1 MHWLYKKYWKGSGSL
16 RNNRKHLLIYVLVIL
31 SSFLLMVFSGCGS
44 DNNVMQE
51 PVEPEEIVEA
61 EAEPEPEEID
71 DEPDPEPELMET
83 VVTPVIIEEWQ
94 PMRLI
99 IPAINLDLVCAG
111 GGDVL
116 DAEFLRQGPA
126 HFQMSDLPST
136 EKGNV
141 AFAGMWKFFD
151 QIDNLVEGD
160 QIYLDVAEY
169 RFIYEVVWKE
179 VVDKF
184 DWEGSIGNTDYPS
197 ITLQTSYPID
207 YSAPNPDYRLNVR
220 GELREVVKVPGY

>member
-1 MHWLYKKYWKGSGSL
+1 MQKKKIILPVFVIILCLSL
-16 RNNRKHLLIYVLVIL
+16 IIIATIGINKNKASEDAELGEVYELTT
-31 SSFLLMVFSGCGS
+31 S
-44 DNNVMQE
+44 
-51 PVEPEEIVEA
+51 EPEALEIVE
-61 EAEPEPEEID
+61 
-71 DEPDPEPELMET
+71 
-83 VVTPVIIEEWQ
+83 TPVTIEQWQ
-94 PMRLI
+94 PMQLI
-99 IPAINLDLVCAG
+99 IPAINLDLVCVG

-116 DAEFLRQGPA
+116 DAELLLQGPA

-141 AFAGMWKFFD
+141 AFAGMWKYFD
-151 QIDNLVEGD
+151 KIDDLSEGD

-184 DWEGSIGNTDYPS
+184 DWEGSIGSTVYPS

-207 YSAPNPDYRLNVR
+207 YSSPAPDYKLNIR
-220 GELREVVKVPGY
+220 GELREVVRVPGY

>member
-1 MHWLYKKYWKGSGSL
+1 MVVMQNKKA
-16 RNNRKHLLIYVLVIL
+16 LVIICTGYS
-31 SSFLLMVFSGCGS
+31 SSFLLMMLSGCDS

-51 PVEPEEIVEA
+51 PVDPEEIVEA
-61 EAEPEPEEID
+61 EAELEPEEIA
-71 DEPDPEPELMET
+71 DEPDPEPEISESVET
-83 VVTPVIIEEWQ
+83 SVIIEQWQ

-99 IPAINLDLVCAG
+99 IPAINLDLVCVG

-151 QIDNLVEGD
+151 QIDNLVED
-160 QIYLDVAEY
+160 DEIYLDVAEY

-184 DWEGSIGNTDYPS
+184 DWEGSIGTTDYPS

-220 GELREVVKVPGY
+220 GELREVVRVPGY